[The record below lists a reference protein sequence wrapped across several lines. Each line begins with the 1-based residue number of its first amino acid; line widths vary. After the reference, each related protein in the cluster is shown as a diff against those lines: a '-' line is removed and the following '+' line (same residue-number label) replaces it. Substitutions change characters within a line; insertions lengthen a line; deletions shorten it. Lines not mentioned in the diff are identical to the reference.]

1 MNDYRSYTGQE
12 RRERAR
18 LILRTTR
25 QAFAGPEAIDPGL
38 CERIDRID
46 ATATDRGTR
55 EAAALLRQHET
66 AKNELAVAKAAE
78 RAAKRIDRPAAR
90 AARRTAEGRVRDTER
105 AIRRAGL

>member
-1 MNDYRSYTGQE
+1 MDEHRSYTGRE

-25 QAFAGPEAIDPGL
+25 QAFAGPDAIDPGL

-55 EAAALLRQHET
+55 EATALYQQHET
-66 AKNELAVAKAAE
+66 AKNNLATAKAAE
-78 RAAKRIDRPAAR
+78 RAAKRADRPAAR
-90 AARRTAEGRVRDTER
+90 TTRRTAEGRVRDTER